1 MNRFPLSIDLNGKT
15 VFLLGKGEQIRQKA
29 EKLVPFGAN
38 LEYLESFSE
47 AEAEKNPALV
57 IAGDL
62 PREEAERIYRLCC
75 VHRIPV
81 NVVDVP
87 ELCSFYF
94 PALITRGDL
103 TVSISTGGCLPAGAA
118 FLRWRIEE
126 ILPEETD
133 EILDWACAHRQELKE
148 KKILKAALAAAF
160 SANRT
165 LTEEELRELSD
176 PNP

>member
-1 MNRFPLSIDLNGKT
+1 MNRFPLSIDLNGKN
-15 VFLLGKGEQIRQKA
+15 VFLLGKGEQIRQKT
-29 EKLVPFGAN
+29 EKMLPFGAN
-38 LEYLESFSE
+38 LVYLDSFTE

-62 PREEAERIYRLCC
+62 PQEEAQQIYQLCC
-75 VHRIPV
+75 AHRIPV

-118 FLRWRIEE
+118 FLRQRIEE
-126 ILPEETD
+126 VLPEETD
-133 EILDWACAHRQELKE
+133 KILDWACARRQELKE
-148 KKILKAALAAAF
+148 KKIVKAALAAAF
-160 SANRT
+160 SANRP
-165 LTEEELRELSD
+165 LTEEELQELSD
-176 PNP
+176 KNR